1 MIKKIILFQ
10 VTIVA
15 IFFWSCQQ
23 QNTRSE
29 TPIAEV
35 GSKKLYLSDIQEY
48 FIGLAGKDSLTAL
61 TDYVNRWAKN
71 QVVLLRAE
79 TYLPENEKNL
89 TDELETYRTSLL
101 VHKYEQMYIREKMDT
116 SFGMQEIEQ
125 FYKDNSDNFKP
136 PGIMLKALFIKIPN
150 DYTGID
156 KIRQLYRSDKAKD
169 VEDLSKTV
177 IQGAEIY
184 TLFNDQL
191 VDFSEIVSLL
201 PGTTESY
208 ENQIIKRKY
217 IEDSDD
223 KYTYF
228 VKAREIIMKE
238 TVAPLEHVRSN
249 IVNII
254 LNHRK
259 TELIRQMENE
269 IYGSAINNNEIKINI
284 K

>member
-23 QNTRSE
+23 QNTTSE

-48 FIGLAGKDSLTAL
+48 FIGLEGKDSLTAL

-116 SFGMQEIEQ
+116 SVGMQEIEQ

>member
-1 MIKKIILFQ
+1 MIKKITLFQ
-10 VTIVA
+10 AAIVSL
-15 IFFWSCQQ
+15 FLLSCEPK
-23 QNTRSE
+23 NTKSE

-35 GSKKLYLSDIQEY
+35 GSKKLYMSDIREY
-48 FIGLAGKDSLTAL
+48 FSGLAGKDSLTAL
-61 TDYVNRWAKN
+61 VDYVNRWSKN
-71 QVVLLRAE
+71 QVVLQRAE
-79 TYLPENEKNL
+79 TYLPDNEKDL
-89 TDELETYRTSLL
+89 TVELETYRASLL

-116 SFGMQEIEQ
+116 AVGMNEIEQ
-125 FYKDNSDNFKP
+125 FYKDNADNFKP

-156 KIRQLYRSDKAKD
+156 KIRQLYRSDKEKD
-169 VEDLSKTV
+169 VEELSKTV

-184 TLFNDQL
+184 TNFNDQL

-201 PGTTESY
+201 PGTGESY

-228 VKAREIIMKE
+228 VKSGEIIMKE
-238 TVAPLEHVRSN
+238 AVVPLEHVRAN

-269 IYGSAINNNEIKINI
+269 IYGNAINNNEIKINI

>member
-116 SFGMQEIEQ
+116 SVGMQEIEQ

>member
-48 FIGLAGKDSLTAL
+48 FTGLAGKDSLTAL

-116 SFGMQEIEQ
+116 SVGMQEIEQ